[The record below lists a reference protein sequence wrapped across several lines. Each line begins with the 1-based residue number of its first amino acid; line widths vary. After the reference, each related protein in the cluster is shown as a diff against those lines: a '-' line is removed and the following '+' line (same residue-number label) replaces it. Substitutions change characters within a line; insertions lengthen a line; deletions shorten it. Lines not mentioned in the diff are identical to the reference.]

1 MTELVRY
8 EAARKALAEAVAV
21 DEVQEIRSQAEAM
34 RHYARQAKD
43 RDLEIQAAQLR
54 FRAERRLGEM
64 IVAQKETVGLNTGSR
79 GQLRGRNVSGG
90 SVSEQPE
97 DDRPTLAEAGI
108 DRKLSSKA
116 QRLAAMPAAEFEA
129 ALDRHQEEMRAGVAR
144 VAMDL
149 AKVGAEE
156 KGREHRR
163 NVALALSDASAL
175 QPTGRKYPIIYADP
189 PWHRNQGVTSR
200 SYENHY
206 PTMPWSEICDLPVKD
221 MVLPDAWLF
230 LWIPRAHL
238 LAWHEA
244 EIEATDLRTGEVIK
258 VRAQMPLASAV
269 ALSWGFDSYSTAFV
283 WTKNDDE
290 HPTEAGGA
298 VLVRDQDE
306 LLLLFKRGK
315 GLPKPGSGEKFG
327 SNHRE
332 RSRPLGHSRKPEHYR
347 RMIAAMSGGVP
358 ALELFARVDAEHP
371 LPPGWDAWGN
381 QAATAALDGT
391 AARVAAFCADG
402 PVWVTRDEVIA
413 ADRAAFEQFNSQA
426 IAGESSAPD
435 GASAGIEPPRDRTAD
450 GRSSDEA
457 ATGSHSAAASQLA
470 DAGAHAGDRPALSAD
485 VASVPIGKVVSSVAV
500 AGCADTAEPPAN
512 RPGRDILDDGLDIPE
527 FLRRTPKPAP
537 DLVVSQTEMDLARID
552 RAPAEVVDD
561 RLQTRLPLTEDEL
574 DMQAA
579 LLAIDAGEQI
589 DGDMVRHLVGA
600 GFAHCT
606 STGVMVTGAGRD
618 FLAQLVATPA
628 QLDLEARA

>member
-8 EAARKALAEAVAV
+8 EAACRALAEAVAA
-21 DEVQEIRSQAEAM
+21 DEVMTIRDQAEAM
-34 RHYARQAKD
+34 RLASRVAKNV
-43 RDLEIQAAQLR
+43 DLEVQASKIR
-54 FRAERRLGEM
+54 FRAERRLGEL
-64 IVAQKETVGLNTGSR
+64 VKLQKETVGLN
-79 GQLRGRNVSGG
+79 RGRAGAGRPRLG
-90 SVSEQPE
+90 SSEPEQPKS

-116 QRLAAMPAAEFEA
+116 QRLAAMDAAEFEA
-129 ALDRHQEEMRAGVAR
+129 ALGRHEQEMRAGAGR

-149 AKVGAEE
+149 TKVAAEE

-163 NVALALSDASAL
+163 GLAQALSDASAL
-175 QPTGRKYPIIYADP
+175 QPTGRKYPIVYADP

-206 PTMPWSEICDLPVKD
+206 PTMAWSEICDLPVKD

-258 VRAQMPLASAV
+258 VRCQMPLASAV
-269 ALSWGFDSYSTAFV
+269 ALAWGFKSYSTAFV

-290 HPTEAGGA
+290 HPDEAGGA

-315 GLPKPGSGEKFG
+315 GLPKPASGEKFG

-347 RMIAAMSGGVP
+347 RMIAAMAGGVP

-371 LPPGWDAWGN
+371 LPTGWDAWGN
-381 QAATAALDGT
+381 QAAAP
-391 AARVAAFCADG
+391 ADEPSG
-402 PVWVTRDEVIA
+402 SRWMTRDEVIA
-413 ADRAAFEQFNSQA
+413 ADIAAIERFDSQA
-426 IAGESSAPD
+426 IAGASSTPD

-470 DAGAHAGDRPALSAD
+470 DAGAHAGDRPALSDA
-485 VASVPIGKVVSSVAV
+485 VAASPIGEVVSSVAV
-500 AGCADTAEPPAN
+500 TGRADTAEPPAN
-512 RPGRDILDDGLDIPE
+512 RPGREIPDDDGLDIPA
-527 FLRRTPKPAP
+527 FLRRSPKPAP
-537 DLVVSQTEMDLARID
+537 ELVVAQSEMDLARID
-552 RAPAEVVDD
+552 RAPVEVVDD

-579 LLAIDAGEQI
+579 LLAIDAGEKI

-600 GFAHCT
+600 GFAHCST
-606 STGVMVTGAGRD
+606 SSVKVSDAGRK
-618 FLAQLVATPA
+618 FLAQLVASPA
-628 QLDLEARA
+628 PLDAGRASQIGG

>member
-8 EAARKALAEAVAV
+8 EAARRALAEAVAV
-21 DEVQEIRSQAEAM
+21 DEVLEIRDEWEAI
-34 RHYARQAKD
+34 RLAGLVAKD
-43 RDLEIQAAQLR
+43 VELQVHAAKIR
-54 FRAERRLGEM
+54 FRAERRLGEL
-64 IVAQKETVGLNTGSR
+64 VREQKKTVGLAR
-79 GQLRGRNVSGG
+79 GGQPYQ
-90 SVSEQPE
+90 SEREQV
-97 DDRPTLAEAGI
+97 DRPATLAEAGI
-108 DRKLSSKA
+108 DRKLSARA
-116 QRLAAMPAAEFEA
+116 QRIAEMEPDEFEGALVQHETEMRSAKGRVSMDLTKVAAEE
-129 ALDRHQEEMRAGVAR
+129 R
-144 VAMDL
+144 
-149 AKVGAEE
+149 
-156 KGREHRR
+156 GREHRR
-163 NVALALSDASAL
+163 NVAQALSDASAL

-283 WTKNDDE
+283 WTKTDEE

-306 LLLLFKRGK
+306 LLLLFRRGK

-381 QAATAALDGT
+381 QATAALDRT

-402 PVWVTRDEVIA
+402 PAWVTRDEVIA
-413 ADRAAFEQFNSQA
+413 ADHAAFEQFDSQA
-426 IAGESSAPD
+426 IAGEGSAPD
-435 GASAGIEPPRDRTAD
+435 GVPAGIELPRDRTAD

-470 DAGAHAGDRPALSAD
+470 DTGAHAGDRPALSAD

-500 AGCADTAEPPAN
+500 SGRADTAEPPAN

-579 LLAIDAGEQI
+579 LLAIDGGEQI

-606 STGVMVTGAGRD
+606 STRVMVTDAGRD

-628 QLDLEARA
+628 QLDIEARA

>member
-79 GQLRGRNVSGG
+79 GQLRGRNVSGS

-163 NVALALSDASAL
+163 NVAQALSDASAL

-283 WTKNDDE
+283 WTKNDEE

-347 RMIAAMSGGVP
+347 RMIDVMGGGVP
-358 ALELFARVDAEHP
+358 VLELFARVDAQNP
-371 LPPGWDAWGN
+371 LPTGWDAWGN
-381 QAATAALDGT
+381 QATAT
-391 AARVAAFCADG
+391 
-402 PVWVTRDEVIA
+402 EI
-413 ADRAAFEQFNSQA
+413 NSQA

-435 GASAGIEPPRDRTAD
+435 GAPAGIEPPRDRTAD

-470 DAGAHAGDRPALSAD
+470 DAGAQAGDRSALSAD
-485 VASVPIGKVVSSVAV
+485 VASSPIGKVVSSVAV
-500 AGCADTAEPPAN
+500 AGRADTAEPPAN

-537 DLVVSQTEMDLARID
+537 DLVVAQTEMDLARID
-552 RAPAEVVDD
+552 RVPAEAVDD

-579 LLAIDAGEQI
+579 LFAIDAGERI

-606 STGVMVTGAGRD
+606 STRVMVTDAGRD
-618 FLAQLVATPA
+618 FLAQLVAAPA
-628 QLDLEARA
+628 QLNIEARA

>member
-8 EAARKALAEAVAV
+8 EAARRALAEAVAV
-21 DEVQEIRSQAEAM
+21 DEVLEIRDEWEAI
-34 RHYARQAKD
+34 RLAGLVAKD
-43 RDLEIQAAQLR
+43 IELQLHAAKIR
-54 FRAERRLGEM
+54 FRAERRLGEL
-64 IVAQKETVGLNTGSR
+64 VREQKKTVGLAKG
-79 GQLRGRNVSGG
+79 GQPYQ
-90 SVSEQPE
+90 SEREQV
-97 DDRPTLAEAGI
+97 DRPATLAEAGI
-108 DRKLSSKA
+108 DRKLSARA
-116 QRLAAMPAAEFEA
+116 QRIAEMGAEEFEG
-129 ALDRHQEEMRAGVAR
+129 ALVQHETEMRSAKGR
-144 VAMDL
+144 VSMDL
-149 AKVGAEE
+149 TKVAAEE

-163 NVALALSDASAL
+163 NVAQALSDASAL

-206 PTMPWSEICDLPVKD
+206 PTMAWSEICDLPVKD

-258 VRAQMPLASAV
+258 VRCQMPLASAV
-269 ALSWGFDSYSTAFV
+269 ALSWGFESYSTAFV

-290 HPTEAGGA
+290 HPDEAGGA

-315 GLPKPGSGEKFG
+315 GLPKPASGEKFG

-347 RMIAAMSGGVP
+347 RMIAAMGGGVP

-371 LPPGWDAWGN
+371 LPTGWHAWGN
-381 QAATAALDGT
+381 QAAAP
-391 AARVAAFCADG
+391 ADEPSG
-402 PVWVTRDEVIA
+402 SRWMTREEVIA
-413 ADRAAFEQFNSQA
+413 ADIAAIERIDSQA
-426 IAGESSAPD
+426 IAGASSTPD
-435 GASAGIEPPRDRTAD
+435 GASASIEPPRDRTAD

-470 DAGAHAGDRPALSAD
+470 DAGAHAGDRPALTDA
-485 VASVPIGKVVSSVAV
+485 VAASPIGEVVSSVAV
-500 AGCADTAEPPAN
+500 TGRADTAEPPAN
-512 RPGRDILDDGLDIPE
+512 RPGREIPADDGLDIPA
-527 FLRRTPKPAP
+527 FLRRATKPAP
-537 DLVVSQTEMDLARID
+537 ELVVAQSEMDLARID

-579 LLAIDAGEQI
+579 LLAIDAGEKI

-600 GFAHCT
+600 GFAHCST
-606 STGVMVTGAGRD
+606 SSVKVSDAGRD
-618 FLAQLVATPA
+618 FLAQLVASPA
-628 QLDLEARA
+628 PAEIEARA